1 MIEPRSSS
9 LGGTNVVTSRQA
21 TLKGGEINSG
31 DLVALIDG
39 RIGQVVSFY
48 SCDGDDMIYA
58 QLEAHNRIS
67 DFCFEL
73 DFEMVFVDVDLIIE
87 AVIWKK
93 TKRWIFAIVP
103 LY

>member
-1 MIEPRSSS
+1 
-9 LGGTNVVTSRQA
+9 
-21 TLKGGEINSG
+21 
-31 DLVALIDG
+31 
-39 RIGQVVSFY
+39 
-48 SCDGDDMIYA
+48 MIYA

-103 LY
+103 MY